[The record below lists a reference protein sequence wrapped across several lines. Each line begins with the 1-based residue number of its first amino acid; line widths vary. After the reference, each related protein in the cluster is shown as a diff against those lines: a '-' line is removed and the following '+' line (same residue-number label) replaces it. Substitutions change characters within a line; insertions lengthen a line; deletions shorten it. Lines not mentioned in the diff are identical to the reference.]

1 MTEEQEAES
10 PAWGAAHPPP
20 PPATPAPPPPPPQK
34 TTSYDLPAAYQQVT
48 GEQTH
53 QGALWSLVLGL
64 VGLAAALLSVPT
76 SGITAP
82 GIVCSPIAFGLG
94 LWASRATAARPDL
107 YKNRGQAL
115 AGWILGLIGTLLAV
129 ASLIVVVLFIG
140 LIIWIF
146 SGVESG
152 S

>member
-1 MTEEQEAES
+1 MTEEQEAET
-10 PAWGAAHPPP
+10 PAWGAAPPP
-20 PPATPAPPPPPPQK
+20 PAPATPAPPPPPPPPP
-34 TTSYDLPAAYQQVT
+34 YGGLPAAYQQVT

-53 QGALWSLVLGL
+53 QGALWSLILGIA
-64 VGLAAALLSVPT
+64 GLAAALLSVPT
-76 SGITAP
+76 SGVTAP
-82 GIVCSPIAFGLG
+82 GVVCSPIAFGLG
-94 LWASRATAARPDL
+94 LWASKATAARPDL

-140 LIIWIF
+140 LIIWLY